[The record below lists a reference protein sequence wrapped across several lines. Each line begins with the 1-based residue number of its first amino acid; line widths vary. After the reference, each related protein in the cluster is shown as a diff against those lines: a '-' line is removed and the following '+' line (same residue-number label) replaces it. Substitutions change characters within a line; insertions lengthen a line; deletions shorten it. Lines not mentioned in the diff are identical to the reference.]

1 MPFPLIATKL
11 YLYYDDAW
19 WVYLNK
25 TTGSLNDP
33 NFGNATTYNDTN
45 LFTTP
50 PLRGRYHDGGECAPM
65 GCWALQRQANC
76 LVQPKRHAWV
86 GRQRLDGITGT
97 ELCVAVHNAHGVR
110 YGQ

>member
-1 MPFPLIATKL
+1 MRLTWHTMYDRPNAKSASCFQGCPRSPIPHRALQALNMPFPLIATKL

-33 NFGNATTYNDTN
+33 NFGNATTYNDTS

-50 PLRGRYHDGGECAPM
+50 PLRGRYHDGGEC
-65 GCWALQRQANC
+65 
-76 LVQPKRHAWV
+76 V
-86 GRQRLDGITGT
+86 
-97 ELCVAVHNAHGVR
+97 
-110 YGQ
+110 